1 MCCAACMHAPVHSC
15 ACSLHML
22 VCCVHSSFAH
32 LRTGAL
38 CPILR
43 GVQGSRHR
51 LSASSSAQLAAPWPH
66 PKQKDEIPCGY
77 LECIIC
83 GRPATPVSL
92 IAPSAAAL
100 VPLYAPGVCLQN
112 WSLPLSEF
120 SFPAFPLPAI
130 HHLPCQP
137 MCILIACLLC
147 LLMLVSTFLAEYL
160 AASGTPYRLACV
172 SIQVAWLHC
181 GSATTLRSWSC
192 IAAHTGALHPG
203 IPTVV
208 HFVLW

>member
-1 MCCAACMHAPVHSC
+1 MCQLWQTCNTCEPDCTFCCCTCA
-15 ACSLHML
+15 L
-22 VCCVHSSFAH
+22 VCPWCVPSFGDQH
-32 LRTGAL
+32 
-38 CPILR
+38 
-43 GVQGSRHR
+43 
-51 LSASSSAQLAAPWPH
+51 WF
-66 PKQKDEIPCGY
+66 
-77 LECIIC
+77 
-83 GRPATPVSL
+83 
-92 IAPSAAAL
+92 
-100 VPLYAPGVCLQN
+100 
-112 WSLPLSEF
+112 LPLCEF

-192 IAAHTGALHPG
+192 IAAHTGALHPRCSYCCTLLCCG
-203 IPTVV
+203 NIVIF
-208 HFVLW
+208 HSFSFVRMCTLSLFPHSHYAYGYG